1 MMSIKKLLGE
11 GQISKSIHSPKE
23 IRKEKVEISKS
34 E

>member
-23 IRKEKVEISKS
+23 IRKRKGGNI
-34 E
+34 